1 MDLRPVQ
8 AKIGGDET
16 AAKIQQ
22 LDAGLEKAKIGIGKL
37 NILGIENKLV
47 FGAYNDRPEK
57 STEVNKM
64 LTSFEKNGIQSF
76 KEINTLAIVIERSRI
91 RPNQQLN
98 GTWSE
103 PEKLVEIQLT
113 DTHPIILASG
123 QHRYAA
129 LKKMHDMLMED
140 ERAIQKQMK
149 RLEDL
154 TSKSDE
160 DVDEHHQLRETLA
173 ELTGKLLGMGL
184 WGVTLYDK
192 GKPTAHLH

>member
-37 NILGIENKLV
+37 NILGIETNL
-47 FGAYNDRPEK
+47 FSG
-57 STEVNKM
+57 
-64 LTSFEKNGIQSF
+64 Q
-76 KEINTLAIVIERSRI
+76 INTLAIVIERSRI

-149 RLEDL
+149 RLDDL

-160 DVDEHHQLRETLA
+160 DVDEHHQLERRWLN
-173 ELTGKLLGMGL
+173 
-184 WGVTLYDK
+184 
-192 GKPTAHLH
+192 